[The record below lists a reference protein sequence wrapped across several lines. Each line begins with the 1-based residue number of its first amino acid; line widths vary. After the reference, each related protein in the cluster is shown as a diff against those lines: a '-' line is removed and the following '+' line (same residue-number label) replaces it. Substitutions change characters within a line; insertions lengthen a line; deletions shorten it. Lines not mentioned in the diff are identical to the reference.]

1 MASIGSLLKVEIIRL
16 ARREIRSEVEP
27 FKKASAAHRR
37 HIAALKRQ
45 VAMLQRQVKVASRRT
60 GTPAAAESDDVAPGT
75 RFVAKGLKSL
85 RARLG
90 LSAEEFGTLVGVRGQ
105 SVYNW
110 EQKKTV
116 PRTAQLAKIAGLR
129 SLGKR
134 DVRARLEA
142 PAATKVRKRRTASRV

>member
-45 VAMLQRQVKVASRRT
+45 IAVLQRQVKVASRRT
-60 GTPAAAESDDVAPGT
+60 GTSAAAESDDAAPGT

-90 LSAEEFGTLVGVRGQ
+90 LSAEELGKLLDVSGQ

-116 PRTAQLAKIAGLR
+116 PRAAQLGKIAGLR

-142 PAATKVRKRRTASRV
+142 LATAAKARKLRAK

>member
-1 MASIGSLLKVEIIRL
+1 L

-45 VAMLQRQVKVASRRT
+45 VAILQRQVKVASRRT
-60 GTPAAAESDDVAPGT
+60 GPSADAKSDDAAPDR

-90 LSAEEFGTLVGVRGQ
+90 LSAEEFGKLVDVSGQ

-110 EQKKTV
+110 ESKKTV
-116 PRTAQLAKIAGLR
+116 PRAAQLAKIAGLR

-134 DVRARLEA
+134 DVRVRLEELA
-142 PAATKVRKRRTASRV
+142 TAAKARKRRTSGV